1 MLIGVIATVVMVGF
15 NLDGAVRSVNAYRV
29 HAEPVFILRADVVSA
44 ALQETHDHHRAT
56 CRAFLTTC
64 NPCSRSCSPENN
76 VSRQASLLSDIRA
89 LNLEVLPGVGQ
100 NPDLQR
106 SCNPNRESLKIL
118 M

>member
-1 MLIGVIATVVMVGF
+1 M
-15 NLDGAVRSVNAYRV
+15 RSVNAYCL

-44 ALQETHDHHRAT
+44 ALQETHDRHHAT

-64 NPCSRSCSPENN
+64 NPYSRSCSPENN
-76 VSRQASLLSDIRA
+76 AYRQASLLPDIRA

-100 NPDLQR
+100 NPDWQR